1 MRDLVCSLSFG
12 REIEMKKKIISL
24 LLLLCL
30 ALPTLVACMGG
41 GADLWADAI
50 YTEDVALG
58 TGACEFLVDIEVGEK
73 SITLTVKTD
82 KEYLGDALLELG
94 IIEGTEGP
102 YGLYIDKVNGIL
114 ASFEGDGAW
123 WGLTVNGETSMS
135 GVSAVKVESGAR
147 YGLKYSK

>member
-1 MRDLVCSLSFG
+1 
-12 REIEMKKKIISL
+12 MKKRIISL
-24 LLLLCL
+24 LLLLSV
-30 ALPTLVACMGG
+30 ALLTFVGCSEEVGDP
-41 GADLWADAI
+41 WADAI
-50 YTEDVALG
+50 YTEDTALG
-58 TGACEFLVDIEVGEK
+58 TGACEFLVDIEAGEK

-82 KEYLGDALLELG
+82 KEYLADALLELG

-114 ASFEGDGAW
+114 ASYEGDGAW